1 MANPPI
7 TNFAIEPD
15 VPHDPLAAAAGPEWA
30 RARHMAVLGL
40 PLDERTLSLLAALEQ
55 LDVVLQAAAEA
66 TKPMRVRHPTEELP
80 AAAVEVTTAAAAAEA
95 DELPEDIA
103 DAIELSPDEVSDA
116 FVVPPAPDEVE
127 SLAQTSKLP
136 QFATADTIVL
146 SGPEIKR
153 KIRHKQS
160 IMPSYVA
167 QVLYEDIGA
176 LFEIGDREGALVSL
190 ERLLVVAP
198 ITPQIE
204 SFLEHNEARL
214 VEYYESVL
222 GPWTRTGRLREGET
236 ALPAAFHRFD
246 KVAQLVR
253 HLDGTLTLS
262 EVIARSGLRNI
273 EACSVLSQLSRSS
286 SLDLSDKPT

>member
-7 TNFAIEPD
+7 TNFAVEPD
-15 VPHDPLAAAAGPEWA
+15 VPNDPLAAAEGPEWA

-40 PLDERTLSLLAALEQ
+40 PLDERTLSLLAALEHID
-55 LDVVLQAAAEA
+55 LLVPTRAEA
-66 TKPMRVRHPTEELP
+66 ATRTVRVRQQTEELP
-80 AAAVEVTTAAAAAEA
+80 AAAVDVAAALDSDLA
-95 DELPEDIA
+95 DELPDDIA
-103 DAIELSPDEVSDA
+103 EAIELSPDEVSDA
-116 FVVPPAPDEVE
+116 GFAPPAPDDET
-127 SLAQTSKLP
+127 LPQTIKMP

-236 ALPAAFHRFD
+236 ALPGAFYSFE

-253 HLDGTLTLS
+253 HLDGTLPLG

-286 SLDLSDKPT
+286 SLDLSDKPA